1 MLCRGVC
8 LRVILCVLT
17 CACGYVCFVLCV
29 CPLVVLALV
38 LWYSGALVLFCSVL
52 SSDLFSH

>member
-1 MLCRGVC
+1 METRNKCGKKLDSDPPASPHDVF
-8 LRVILCVLT
+8 VI
-17 CACGYVCFVLCV
+17 CV

-38 LWYSGALVLFCSVL
+38 LWCSGALVLFCSVL